1 MSAWALLT
9 ELDRLNVARK
19 GEAAALRGFLRGR
32 YRGLIE
38 KLKAPWADKRRG
50 AGKTPKGSV
59 YACRRGETVLMTYGS
74 KRSESVSNALSMRF
88 CGGSSPLVRIAAGD
102 QFCPFIKPLRFAGKT
117 EVRDVRTDSHFP
129 NDFDKRGRF

>member
-38 KLKAPWADKRRG
+38 KLKAPWADKWAWCWVRPQR
-50 AGKTPKGSV
+50 
-59 YACRRGETVLMTYGS
+59 VLFMPV
-74 KRSESVSNALSMRF
+74 EEV
-88 CGGSSPLVRIAAGD
+88 
-102 QFCPFIKPLRFAGKT
+102 KPCK
-117 EVRDVRTDSHFP
+117 
-129 NDFDKRGRF
+129 